1 MRRSVWF
8 TALVVVLSVLIA
20 GCGGGDQEGAPTGET
35 TEPVATTGDIPQEV
49 ETTSGGMPVGEAAG
63 HHLYIEAGCNGC
75 HGEHAEGTEIAP
87 ALPGHSEEVVIRQV
101 RSPLDEMPV
110 YSVAELSDEDL
121 HEIAQYVA
129 SLERAETHVEPVEL
143 SDLVATHH
151 WVALSAIEAGDLKDA
166 LHHVDH
172 IIKLVQGEHLAAMDK
187 AREHLEAGDAH
198 EAEHLI
204 EGMLAGTSDPAL
216 SPAEIYL
223 RLALAAVENGEIGEA
238 IHETRHYVVLGR
250 GHDKEHGREV
260 LAALRRG
267 ELHEAEHGLDHLAGE
282 SGQG

>member
-1 MRRSVWF
+1 M
-8 TALVVVLSVLIA
+8 VVVLSALIA
-20 GCGGGDQEGAPTGET
+20 GCSGGEQEGAPSGAT
-35 TEPVATTGDIPQEV
+35 TEPVATAGHIPQEV
-49 ETTSGGMPVGEAAG
+49 ETTSGGVPAGEAAG
-63 HHLYIEAGCNGC
+63 HDLYIEAGCNGC

-101 RSPLDEMPV
+101 RSPLDEMPA

-121 HEIAQYVA
+121 HEIAQYIA

-151 WVALSAIEAGDLKDA
+151 WMALSAIEAGDLEGG

-172 IIKLVQGEHLAAMDK
+172 IIDLVQGEHLAAMEE
-187 AREHLEAGDAH
+187 AREHLEAGDAP

-204 EGMLAGTSDPAL
+204 EGMLAGTADPGL
-216 SPAEIYL
+216 GPAELYL
-223 RLALAAVENGEIGEA
+223 RLALAAVENGDIGEA
-238 IHETRHYVVLGR
+238 IHETRHYVVLAR

-260 LAALRRG
+260 LAALRRD
-267 ELHEAEHGLDHLAGE
+267 ELHEAEHGLEQLAGE